1 MASPDNT
8 PAVEPES
15 QLPPTHDAPHP
26 APRMG
31 EHCVSERTDPDISS
45 SGEVVKLGKTEVY
58 ISRPADVS
66 NAPLLVLLTNA
77 VGVHSVNNQ
86 VQADHFASAGY
97 FVVMPDLFNGDAF
110 KTATASDAPAQEEQ
124 EPVRQPSL
132 LDKIKIRT
140 VEGVK
145 MFMID
150 MWLARHTPENTDPI
164 IDNVLTAVKETYE
177 HKEYAPSLGTYVVG
191 YCFGGKYALRLAGP
205 QGEKH
210 GVVASAVAHGTLIQK
225 EDFEGIKRPVVFA
238 CVEND
243 PYFPDDIREQGR
255 RIMDEKKADYQM
267 EVFKGVPHGFAVYRS
282 YPAKE
287 IQEAQKKCFDVFVSF
302 LNKR

>member
-1 MASPDNT
+1 
-8 PAVEPES
+8 
-15 QLPPTHDAPHP
+15 
-26 APRMG
+26 
-31 EHCVSERTDPDISS
+31 
-45 SGEVVKLGKTEVY
+45 
-58 ISRPADVS
+58 
-66 NAPLLVLLTNA
+66 
-77 VGVHSVNNQ
+77 
-86 VQADHFASAGY
+86 
-97 FVVMPDLFNGDAF
+97 MPDLFNGDAF

-238 CVEND
+238 CVGRSSISHAGSGWLIGSAEND

-267 EVFKGVPHGFAVYRS
+267 EVFKGVPHGKS
-282 YPAKE
+282 
-287 IQEAQKKCFDVFVSF
+287 
-302 LNKR
+302 